1 MLRTKKLKLNSDS
14 FEETYKSSYL
24 SRTSKKK
31 SIQWKKWDLS
41 PTRYS
46 LRTYSKKSNTSN
58 NNGEF
63 DSLFDKVLERPVM
76 SDSEEENENTPPVFS
91 PDDGPLFASPI
102 ASTSPHFHNKS
113 SKKALVSPNLMDFIP
128 QSRSRRKKAYTKG
141 KKIIHLHLPHRLW
154 SVKYPPS
161 RLLQIHSAKDPLYF
175 SNLCQIPSLKSGYS
189 QPVRCQ
195 CSSFDED
202 NILECDYCPVR
213 IHASCHGIDQ
223 DVFTE
228 IVEVGLL
235 WNCPDCEEKKNESL
249 DHDVVSSSPVAPP
262 KLSFSKDGNP
272 MIPAKGGKKWRRTI
286 ASNLL
291 KRPSHPTSP
300 LSTPMTI
307 SKDES
312 IKQLSSTTDMSHEED
327 EIMHKLNELSLTDQN
342 DASLDECIPEK
353 LESLS
358 PLANILS
365 CCEQLEVLPF
375 ESIYSTEMFEKS
387 KKVGE
392 GTFGEVY
399 LLNALESDSE
409 YPPVLKLIPVDGS
422 QLVVWK
428 KQTPNFVSINKC
440 HIVSGHYPKVLL
452 RLWDDYDTIK
462 ESLNV
467 RPDYFE
473 CDQKYIA
480 FEFSNG
486 GVDLETTTLYNA
498 NQGISVFNQ
507 VAHALAVAEEQLG
520 FEHRDLH
527 WGNILIQGTSQDILT
542 YSLDPNNTYCV
553 QSSGIKAT
561 IIDFSLSRLTCQVK
575 QDEPIF
581 KDISKDEA
589 LFSAVGDY
597 QFEIYR
603 LMRESNQNDWK
614 SFTPY
619 TNILWLHYLLDKLT
633 SSVPYKAVK
642 SRIHRSSMSTLR
654 AYKKKILSYKS
665 AKHLVLSD
673 GVPFD
678 D

>member
-1 MLRTKKLKLNSDS
+1 MESLIVSLIKSWRGQLCLIVKRRMKIHLQSSVQMMDLSLLLLLHPHLLISTINQAKKLLCLQTSWISFRSLVVDEKSVHKGGKNHSSPPTTPSMERKIPSITSTPNTFSKGPIVLLQPLSDS
-14 FEETYKSSYL
+14 
-24 SRTSKKK
+24 
-31 SIQWKKWDLS
+31 I
-41 PTRYS
+41 
-46 LRTYSKKSNTSN
+46 
-58 NNGEF
+58 
-63 DSLFDKVLERPVM
+63 LE
-76 SDSEEENENTPPVFS
+76 
-91 PDDGPLFASPI
+91 
-102 ASTSPHFHNKS
+102 K
-113 SKKALVSPNLMDFIP
+113 
-128 QSRSRRKKAYTKG
+128 
-141 KKIIHLHLPHRLW
+141 
-154 SVKYPPS
+154 
-161 RLLQIHSAKDPLYF
+161 
-175 SNLCQIPSLKSGYS
+175 CYS

-422 QLVVWK
+422 QLVNNEPQTTMLEVLTEIK
-428 KQTPNFVSINKC
+428 VSLYLSNLGRLEKTPNFVSINKC

-452 RLWDDYDTIK
+452 RLWDDYDTLK